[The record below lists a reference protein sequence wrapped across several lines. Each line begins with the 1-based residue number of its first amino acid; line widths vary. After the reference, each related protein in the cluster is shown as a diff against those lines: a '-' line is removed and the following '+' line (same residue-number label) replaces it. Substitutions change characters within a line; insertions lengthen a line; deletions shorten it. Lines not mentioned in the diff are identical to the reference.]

1 MHNSQPDH
9 GPTSQSTNAT
19 HTNPPGGSSPRRRR
33 RHSLLAGILA
43 SVLAT
48 GAIVATP
55 LAAHADTGPVDL
67 GDAQSFAVLAGT
79 SVSNSGQTAVTGDLG
94 VSPGTS
100 VSGFPPGTVSG
111 TIHTNDSTAIAAKAD
126 AVSAYNDL
134 ASRPVDNTVAPALGG
149 TTKTPGV
156 YASTNGTFSISGT
169 LTLDA
174 QADPDAVFVFR
185 ASSLT
190 TANVS
195 NINLVGGAQEKN
207 VFWQITGSVT
217 LGTFCTF
224 RGNALASTAATV
236 NSGAAVFGRVFS
248 LNSSVTIQGT
258 GGIPATRVSLPDRP
272 PTTTALS
279 SSLNPSTPDDSV
291 TFSATV
297 DGGSEPVTPEGDVVF
312 KDGATTIGQDHF
324 DGETPATVTVPDFT
338 EGQHYITAVFLGGI
352 TFNGEQPINFAPSTS
367 NVVVQDVT
375 TSLWSD
381 STTPANQSSD
391 NRAVTLGVK
400 FRSASDG
407 LVHGIRFYKGS
418 QNTGTHTGGL
428 WTTGGQLLASVTF
441 TGESATGW
449 QNAYFSTPVTIK
461 ADTTYIAS
469 YHTTSGFW
477 SYNRPYFTTAFT
489 HDPLTALRNG
499 ADGGNGVYT
508 YGASPSFP
516 TSTFNAS
523 NYWVD
528 VMFTSADSLWSDSAT
543 PANQSSDNRAV
554 TLGVKFRSISDG
566 VVQGIRFYKGS
577 QNTGTHTG
585 GLWTTGGQLLASV
598 TFTGESATGW
608 QEAYFSTPVSIDAD
622 TTYIASYHTTSGFW
636 SYNRPYFTSAR
647 DSGPLTALEDG
658 FEGGNDVYTY
668 GASPSFPTSTYN
680 ASNYWVDLIFE
691 AP

>member
-1 MHNSQPDH
+1 M
-9 GPTSQSTNAT
+9 
-19 HTNPPGGSSPRRRR
+19 
-33 RHSLLAGILA
+33 LA

-67 GDAQSFAVLAGT
+67 GDAESFAVLAGT
-79 SVSNSGQTAVTGDLG
+79 SVTNSGQTAVTGDLG

-111 TIHTNDSTAIAAKAD
+111 GIHVNDSTAIAAKAD

-134 ASRPVDNTVAPALGG
+134 AGRPVDNTVAPALGG

-156 YASTNGTFSISGT
+156 YASTGGSFNISGT

-185 ASSLT
+185 ASALT
-190 TANVS
+190 TTNVS

-207 VFWQITGSVT
+207 VFWQITGAVT
-217 LGTFCTF
+217 LGTFSTF
-224 RGNALASTAATV
+224 RGTALASAAATV
-236 NSGAAVFGRVFS
+236 NSGAAVSGRVFS
-248 LNSSVTIQGT
+248 LNASVTTQGT
-258 GGIPATRVSLPDRP
+258 GGIPATRISLPDRP
-272 PTTTALS
+272 PTTTALT

-312 KDGATTIGQDHF
+312 KDGSTVIGQDHF
-324 DGETPATVTVPDFT
+324 DGETPARVTVSDFT
-338 EGQHYITAVFLGGI
+338 AGQHYITAVFLGGI
-352 TFNGEQPINFAPSTS
+352 TFNGEEAINFAPSTS
-367 NVVVQDVT
+367 NVVVQNVT

-381 STTPANQSSD
+381 SATPANQSSD

-400 FRSASDG
+400 FRSESDG
-407 LVHGIRFYKGS
+407 LIEGIRFYKGP

-441 TGESATGW
+441 TGESASGW
-449 QNAYFSTPVTIK
+449 QDAYFSTPVTIK

-469 YHTTSGFW
+469 YHTTSGFY
-477 SYNRPYFTTAFT
+477 SVTRPYFTSAR
-489 HDPLTALRNG
+489 DRGPLTALQDG
-499 ADGGNGVYT
+499 AEGGNGVYT

-516 TSTFNAS
+516 TSSFNAS

-528 VMFTSADSLWSDSAT
+528 TIFTPADSLWSDSAT

-554 TLGVKFRSISDG
+554 TLGVKFRSESDG
-566 VVQGIRFYKGS
+566 LIESIRFYKGP

-585 GLWTTGGQLLASV
+585 GLWTAGGQLLASV
-598 TFTGESATGW
+598 TFTGESASGW
-608 QEAYFSTPVSIDAD
+608 QEAYFSTPVTINAD
-622 TTYIASYHTTSGFW
+622 TTYIASYHTTSGFY
-636 SYNRPYFTSAR
+636 SVTRPYFTSAR
-647 DSGPLTALEDG
+647 DRGPLTALEDG
-658 FEGGNDVYTY
+658 FQGGNGVYTY
-668 GASPSFPTSTYN
+668 GASPSFPTSSFN
-680 ASNYWVDLIFE
+680 ASNYWVDVTFVS
-691 AP
+691 P

>member
-1 MHNSQPDH
+1 MC
-9 GPTSQSTNAT
+9 
-19 HTNPPGGSSPRRRR
+19 
-33 RHSLLAGILA
+33 
-43 SVLAT
+43 VLAA
-48 GAIVATP
+48 GLI
-55 LAAHADTGPVDL
+55 AAAPAALADTPPVGL
-67 GDAQSFAVLAGT
+67 GNAEPFAVFAGS
-79 SVSNSGQTAVTGDLG
+79 SVSNTGQTAVTGDLG

-149 TTKTPGV
+149 TTRTPGL
-156 YASTNGTFSISGT
+156 YTSTNGTFSISGT

-185 ASSLT
+185 ASTLT
-190 TANVS
+190 AANVS

-207 VFWQITGSVT
+207 VFWQITGAAT

-224 RGNALASTAATV
+224 RGTLLSSSGVTV
-236 NSGAAVFGRVFS
+236 SSGAAVFGRVFS
-248 LNSSVTIQGT
+248 LNASVTLQGT

-272 PTTTALS
+272 PTTTTLT
-279 SSLNPSTPDDSV
+279 SSLNPSTPSNTV

-297 DGGSEPVTPEGDVVF
+297 DGGSQPVTPEGDVVF

-324 DGETPATVTVPDFT
+324 DGQTPATVTVSDFT
-338 EGQHYITAVFLGGI
+338 AGQHHITAVFLGGI

-367 NVVVQDVT
+367 NVVVQNVT
-375 TSLWSD
+375 TSIWSD
-381 STTPANQSSD
+381 STTPANQSAD

-400 FRSASDG
+400 FRSASNG

-449 QNAYFSTPVTIK
+449 QNAYFSTPVSIN
-461 ADTTYIAS
+461 AGTTYIAS

-489 HDPLTALRNG
+489 HDPLTALQNG
-499 ADGGNGVYT
+499 ADGGNGVYTYGASPSFPTSTSNASNYWADVMFTPSDSLWSDSTTPANQSADNRAVTLGVKFRSASSGVVHGIRFYKGSQNTGTHTGGLWTTGGQLLAGVTFTGESATGWQKAYFTTPVSINAGTTYIASYHTTSGFWSYNRPYFTSPRKSGPLTALEDGFQGGNGVYT

-528 VMFTSADSLWSDSAT
+528 LMF
-543 PANQSSDNRAV
+543 V
-554 TLGVKFRSISDG
+554 
-566 VVQGIRFYKGS
+566 
-577 QNTGTHTG
+577 
-585 GLWTTGGQLLASV
+585 
-598 TFTGESATGW
+598 
-608 QEAYFSTPVSIDAD
+608 
-622 TTYIASYHTTSGFW
+622 
-636 SYNRPYFTSAR
+636 
-647 DSGPLTALEDG
+647 
-658 FEGGNDVYTY
+658 
-668 GASPSFPTSTYN
+668 
-680 ASNYWVDLIFE
+680 